1 MSLINSKYKQ
11 LLPTLD
17 YLSDPVVL
25 AQAWKKSHSYIRSHN
40 WYADTLELDASTFN
54 LEENINSWSEELK
67 NQTYK
72 PSPMRLVPAPKG
84 DIWSFEKINE
94 AWIWRPKPKKKANSD
109 KDESISEPLRPLAHL
124 SIKDQ
129 VIATAIMMCVA
140 DAVETTQGATTDNDN
155 VCNYG
160 NRLFCKWD
168 DRKEK
173 ANFRWGNSTTYSKYY
188 QDYKRFLERSAKSA
202 YSIDEENLVSEGA
215 NQVYEVQLDMSAFYD
230 SIDRDV
236 LLTEL
241 RNLVDSFYNLSKDET
256 ENFWAVVKASFNWQW
271 SESDFALNDCLKV
284 PLKNDGLPQGLV
296 ASGFFANVYLIAFDK
311 VCKSLKGSREL
322 DFSIHDYCR
331 YVDDLRLIISFDKN
345 KELSEDQIK
354 SEINKKIVDK
364 LQNLL
369 PKGIELNKNKT
380 KIIKWN
386 GEEGE
391 TVRQMEGIQSLA
403 SGPIDMDS
411 LEFAE
416 SSLDNLF
423 TRAESSQFNDETS
436 QHALA
441 KVHQIKLEVRED
453 TILRFAANRWAKLF
467 KSRRKLTNQKE
478 LIVLD
483 AAQES
488 VARRFV
494 ASWSRNPA
502 LTLLL
507 KKGLQLFPEKKLLET
522 VWDSLLKKL
531 DDETPIRE
539 KNVAYYCLAEICRFS
554 ATDLKKVLD
563 KDIPHSLNINEYF
576 DWLEEATREL
586 LEEHALPWYLKQQA
600 GLVLVG
606 KAPSPRIEGEL
617 LLNNAL
623 KTANGELV
631 TGNSSEVLPAT
642 VVSWQMTKS
651 EKVMTSLTNWLVNLD
666 SHSQYNALVLIAAND
681 PDFFNQLRMIQ
692 KMEITQTVNQVST
705 TLGLNAVPM
714 PSDLKSWPENIKLES
729 IIKSPENP
737 FIHENALINLA
748 IASIAALEQNPNLSL
763 TPQKLSIQCKDWLS
777 IQNPEKAKIEI
788 FAAENNTDTHIDPR
802 YQHPTWINDNRDSR
816 KLYELGCLLRACAVG
831 SCDFTSQRT
840 LFRQDINTYYGIKS
854 SWFKRTISMMHSPEA
869 LVGETAPMSGW
880 VTELLFNLLQW
891 PGLDIES
898 WEYEWPE
905 ELSLSTLLKV
915 LLDRKHHQNGIF
927 GVASNTPI
935 YIERVKTGPDFNG
948 NLRVVNVQTLIPRK
962 SSFAGDF
969 ELDNPDFRK
978 IHRNHLAD
986 ICNIILK
993 KIKATDASIKAE
1005 SHDDKLQDNPEANLI
1020 IFPELSV
1027 HQDDIDLLEALSA
1040 TTKAII
1046 FAGIV
1051 FHKHEG
1057 KLINR
1062 ALWLIPYITPEKG
1075 IRWIKRW
1082 QGKHN
1087 MTKDEKGHITPWR
1100 PYQLII
1106 ELKDTLPYIDRGYR
1120 LSGSICYDATDMK
1133 LTADLR
1139 DISDAYLISALN
1151 QDITTFDNMIDALH
1165 YHMYQHVVLVNTGEY
1180 GGSAAKAPFKLPHHR
1195 TIVHNH
1201 GNNQIAVSI
1210 YEIDMMSLFEDNVP
1224 IKLEDYPRL
1233 RKTRPAGVKR

>member
-1 MSLINSKYKQ
+1 
-11 LLPTLD
+11 
-17 YLSDPVVL
+17 
-25 AQAWKKSHSYIRSHN
+25 
-40 WYADTLELDASTFN
+40 
-54 LEENINSWSEELK
+54 
-67 NQTYK
+67 
-72 PSPMRLVPAPKG
+72 
-84 DIWSFEKINE
+84 
-94 AWIWRPKPKKKANSD
+94 
-109 KDESISEPLRPLAHL
+109 
-124 SIKDQ
+124 
-129 VIATAIMMCVA
+129 
-140 DAVETTQGATTDNDN
+140 
-155 VCNYG
+155 
-160 NRLFCKWD
+160 
-168 DRKEK
+168 
-173 ANFRWGNSTTYSKYY
+173 
-188 QDYKRFLERSAKSA
+188 
-202 YSIDEENLVSEGA
+202 
-215 NQVYEVQLDMSAFYD
+215 
-230 SIDRDV
+230 
-236 LLTEL
+236 
-241 RNLVDSFYNLSKDET
+241 
-256 ENFWAVVKASFNWQW
+256 
-271 SESDFALNDCLKV
+271 
-284 PLKNDGLPQGLV
+284 
-296 ASGFFANVYLIAFDK
+296 
-311 VCKSLKGSREL
+311 
-322 DFSIHDYCR
+322 
-331 YVDDLRLIISFDKN
+331 
-345 KELSEDQIK
+345 
-354 SEINKKIVDK
+354 
-364 LQNLL
+364 
-369 PKGIELNKNKT
+369 
-380 KIIKWN
+380 
-386 GEEGE
+386 
-391 TVRQMEGIQSLA
+391 MEGIQSLA

-453 TILRFAANRWAKLF
+453 TLLRFAANRWAKLF

-478 LIVLD
+478 LTILD

-507 KKGLQLFPEKKLLET
+507 KKGLQLFPDKNLLET
-522 VWDSLLKKL
+522 VWNSLLKKL
-531 DDETPIRE
+531 DDKAPIRE

-554 ATDLKKVLD
+554 ATDLKKVLA
-563 KDIPHSLNINEYF
+563 KDLPHSLNINEYF
-576 DWLEEATREL
+576 DWLEKAAREL
-586 LEEHALPWYLKQQA
+586 LEKHALPWYLKQQA

-623 KTANGELV
+623 KISNGELV

-642 VVSWQMTKS
+642 IVSWQMTKS
-651 EKVMTSLTNWLVNLD
+651 EKVMTSFTNWLISLE
-666 SHSQYNALVLIAAND
+666 HHAQYNALVLIAAND

-692 KMEITQTVNQVST
+692 NQEIIQTVNQVRT
-705 TLGLNAVPM
+705 TLGLNIIPM
-714 PSDLKSWPENIKLES
+714 HPDLIRWPENILLES
-729 IIKSPENP
+729 IIKSPANP

-748 IASIAALEQNPNLSL
+748 IASITALEHNPNLSL

-777 IQNPEKAKIEI
+777 IQNPEKANIEI
-788 FAAENNTDTHIDPR
+788 LAAENNTDIEIDPR
-802 YQHPTWINDNRDSR
+802 YQLPTWIIDNRESH

-831 SCDFTSQRT
+831 TCDFTSQRT
-840 LFRQDINTYYGIKS
+840 LFRQDINAYYGIKS

-891 PGLDIES
+891 PGLDIDS

-905 ELSLSTLLKV
+905 ELSLNALLNV
-915 LLDRKHHQNGIF
+915 LVDRKHHQSEIY
-927 GVASNTPI
+927 GVASNTPV

-962 SSFAGDF
+962 TSFADDF
-969 ELDNPDFRK
+969 ELNNPDLRK

-993 KIKATDASIKAE
+993 KIKATDASIKTE
-1005 SHDDKLQDNPEANLI
+1005 SHDVNEQGNPEANLI

-1082 QGKHN
+1082 QGKYN

-1106 ELKDTLPYIDRGYR
+1106 ELKDTLPDIDRGYR

-1165 YHMYQHVVLVNTGEY
+1165 YHMYQHVVLVNTGQY

-1210 YEIDMMSLFEDNVP
+1210 FEIDMMSLFED
-1224 IKLEDYPRL
+1224 KASSKSEDYPRL
-1233 RKTRPAGVKR
+1233 RKTRPAGFKRKV

>member
-1 MSLINSKYKQ
+1 MSLINSKYRQ

-17 YLSDPVVL
+17 FLSDPVVL

-84 DIWSFEKINE
+84 DVWGFEKVKGDWSW
-94 AWIWRPKPKKKANSD
+94 APKKS
-109 KDESISEPLRPLAHL
+109 SRSEALRPLAHL
-124 SIKDQ
+124 TIKDQ

-140 DAVETTQGATTDNDN
+140 DAVETAQGATSDKEN
-155 VCNYG
+155 VSNYG

-168 DRKEK
+168 DRKTK
-173 ANFRWGNSTTYSKYY
+173 ASFRWGNSTTYSKYF
-188 QDYKRFLERSAKSA
+188 QDYQRFLERSAKSA
-202 YSIDEENLVSEGA
+202 YLIDEHNLMFEGLNEA
-215 NQVYEVQLDMSAFYD
+215 YEVQLDMSAFYD

-331 YVDDLRLIISFDKN
+331 YVDDLRLIISVDKN
-345 KELSEDQIK
+345 KELSED
-354 SEINKKIVDK
+354 EINKQLVDK
-364 LQNLL
+364 LQELL
-369 PKGIELNKNKT
+369 PIGIELNKNKT

-403 SGPIDMDS
+403 SGPVDMES

-441 KVHQIKLEVRED
+441 KVHKIKLEVRED
-453 TILRFAANRWAKLF
+453 TLLRFAANRWAKLF
-467 KSRRKLTNQKE
+467 KSRRRLTNQRE
-478 LIVLD
+478 LTVLD

-554 ATDLKKVLD
+554 ATDLKKVLP
-563 KDIPHSLNINEYF
+563 KDLPHSININEYF
-576 DWLEEATREL
+576 DWLEKSTREL
-586 LEEHALPWYLKQQA
+586 LENEALPWYLKQQA

-606 KAPSPRIEGEL
+606 KAPSPMIEGEL

-623 KTANGELV
+623 KIANGELV
-631 TGNSSEVLPAT
+631 TGNSSEVIPAT

-692 KMEITQTVNQVST
+692 NMEIIQTVNQVST
-705 TLGLNAVPM
+705 TLGLNTVPM
-714 PSDLKSWPENIKLES
+714 PPDLKSWPENIKLES

-763 TPQKLSIQCKDWLS
+763 TLM
-777 IQNPEKAKIEI
+777 A
-788 FAAENNTDTHIDPR
+788 
-802 YQHPTWINDNRDSR
+802 
-816 KLYELGCLLRACAVG
+816 LG
-831 SCDFTSQRT
+831 
-840 LFRQDINTYYGIKS
+840 
-854 SWFKRTISMMHSPEA
+854 
-869 LVGETAPMSGW
+869 
-880 VTELLFNLLQW
+880 
-891 PGLDIES
+891 
-898 WEYEWPE
+898 
-905 ELSLSTLLKV
+905 
-915 LLDRKHHQNGIF
+915 
-927 GVASNTPI
+927 
-935 YIERVKTGPDFNG
+935 
-948 NLRVVNVQTLIPRK
+948 
-962 SSFAGDF
+962 
-969 ELDNPDFRK
+969 
-978 IHRNHLAD
+978 
-986 ICNIILK
+986 
-993 KIKATDASIKAE
+993 
-1005 SHDDKLQDNPEANLI
+1005 
-1020 IFPELSV
+1020 
-1027 HQDDIDLLEALSA
+1027 
-1040 TTKAII
+1040 
-1046 FAGIV
+1046 
-1051 FHKHEG
+1051 
-1057 KLINR
+1057 
-1062 ALWLIPYITPEKG
+1062 
-1075 IRWIKRW
+1075 
-1082 QGKHN
+1082 
-1087 MTKDEKGHITPWR
+1087 
-1100 PYQLII
+1100 
-1106 ELKDTLPYIDRGYR
+1106 
-1120 LSGSICYDATDMK
+1120 
-1133 LTADLR
+1133 
-1139 DISDAYLISALN
+1139 
-1151 QDITTFDNMIDALH
+1151 
-1165 YHMYQHVVLVNTGEY
+1165 
-1180 GGSAAKAPFKLPHHR
+1180 
-1195 TIVHNH
+1195 
-1201 GNNQIAVSI
+1201 
-1210 YEIDMMSLFEDNVP
+1210 
-1224 IKLEDYPRL
+1224 
-1233 RKTRPAGVKR
+1233 

>member
-1 MSLINSKYKQ
+1 MSLINPKYKQ
-11 LLPTLD
+11 LKPTLD
-17 YLSDPVVL
+17 FLSDPAVL

-54 LEENINSWSEELK
+54 LEENINNWSEELK
-67 NQTYK
+67 SQIYK

-84 DIWSFEKINE
+84 DVWSFEQING
-94 AWIWRPKPKKKANSD
+94 AGTWRPKPKKIANSD
-109 KDESISEPLRPLAHL
+109 NEESISEPLRPLAHL

-140 DAVETTQGATTDNDN
+140 DAVETAQGSTTDKEN
-155 VCNYG
+155 VSNYG

-168 DRKEK
+168 DRKAKKK
-173 ANFRWGNSTTYSKYY
+173 ANFRWGNSTTYSKYF
-188 QDYKRFLERSAKSA
+188 QDYQRFLERSAKSA
-202 YSIDEENLVSEGA
+202 HLIDELNLMFEGP
-215 NQVYEVQLDMSAFYD
+215 NEVYEVHLDMSAFYD
-230 SIDRDV
+230 SIDRDE

-241 RNLVDSFYNLSKDET
+241 RSLVDSFYKLSKDET
-256 ENFWAVVKASFNWQW
+256 ESFWNVVKESFNWQW
-271 SESDFALNDCLKV
+271 HENDFALNDCLKV
-284 PLKNDGLPQGLV
+284 KLKNDGLPQGLV

-311 VCKSLKGSREL
+311 ACKSLKGSQEL

-331 YVDDLRLIISFDKN
+331 YVDDLRLIISVDKN
-345 KELSEDQIK
+345 RGLSED
-354 SEINKKIVDK
+354 EINKQLVDK
-364 LQNLL
+364 LQKLL

-411 LEFAE
+411 MEYAE

-423 TRAESSQFNDETS
+423 TRAESSQFTDDTS
-436 QHALA
+436 QHPLA
-441 KVHQIKLEVRED
+441 NVHQIKLEVRED
-453 TILRFAANRWAKLF
+453 TLLRFAANRWAKLF

-478 LIVLD
+478 LTVLD

-507 KKGLQLFPEKKLLET
+507 KKGLQLFPNKDLLET
-522 VWDSLLKKL
+522 VWDSLVKKL
-531 DDETPIRE
+531 DDETPLRE
-539 KNVAYYCLAEICRFS
+539 KNIAFYCLAEICRFS
-554 ATDLKKVLD
+554 ATDLKKVLPQD
-563 KDIPHSLNINEYF
+563 LPPSLNINDYF
-576 DWLEEATREL
+576 DWLEKAIRKL
-586 LEEHALPWYLKQQA
+586 LDSQALPWYLKQQA
-600 GLVLVG
+600 GLVLMG

-617 LLNNAL
+617 LLNCAL
-623 KTANGELV
+623 KIANGELV
-631 TGNSSEVLPAT
+631 TGSGSEVLPAV

-651 EKVMTSLTNWLVNLD
+651 EKVITSLTSWLVSLERQF
-666 SHSQYNALVLIAAND
+666 QYDALVSIAAND
-681 PDFFNQLRMIQ
+681 PDLFNKLFMIQ
-692 KMEITQTVNQVST
+692 NQEVIQTVKHVST
-705 TLGLNAVPM
+705 TLGLNIAPMVP
-714 PSDLKSWPENIKLES
+714 DLTKWPINIQFAS
-729 IIKSPENP
+729 IIKSPANP
-737 FIHENALINLA
+737 FIHENALIKLA
-748 IASIAALEQNPNLSL
+748 IASIKALEKNPHLNL
-763 TPQKLSIQCKDWLS
+763 TPQRILIECEDWLS
-777 IQNPEKAKIEI
+777 IQNPDKATIKI
-788 FAAENNTDTHIDPR
+788 FASENNTDFDIDPR
-802 YQHPTWINDNRDSR
+802 YQLPSWINDNKDSH

-854 SWFKRTISMMHSPEA
+854 SWFKRTISMIHSPEV

-891 PGLDIES
+891 PGLDLDAES
-898 WEYEWPE
+898 WEYQWPD
-905 ELSLSTLLKV
+905 ELSLNSLLKV
-915 LLDRKHHQNGIF
+915 LEDREHHQNDIF
-927 GVASNTPI
+927 GVASNTPF

-948 NLRVVNVQTLIPRK
+948 SLRVINVQTLIPRRK
-962 SSFAGDF
+962 SFADDL
-969 ELDNPDFRK
+969 ELKNPDFRK
-978 IHRNHLAD
+978 LHRNHLAD
-986 ICNIILK
+986 VCNIILK
-993 KIKATDASIKAE
+993 KIKATDAAIKTE
-1005 SHDDKLQDNPEANLI
+1005 LHDDKQQGHPEANLI

-1051 FHKHEG
+1051 FHEHEG

-1062 ALWLIPYITPEKG
+1062 ALWLIPYVTPEKG

-1082 QGKHN
+1082 QGKYN

-1106 ELKDTLPYIDRGYR
+1106 ELKGTLPDIGRGYR
-1120 LSGSICYDATDMK
+1120 LSGSVCFDATDMK

-1151 QDITTFDNMIDALH
+1151 QDITTFDNMMDALH
-1165 YHMYQHVVLVNTGEY
+1165 YHMYQHVVLVNTGEF

-1201 GNNQIAVSI
+1201 GNNQIAISI
-1210 YEIDMMSLFEDNVP
+1210 FEIEMKSLFEDKVP
-1224 IKLEDYPRL
+1224 SKPEDYPRL
-1233 RKTRPAGVKR
+1233 RKTRPAGFKR